1 MNIDFPRVE
10 IRVEIAY
17 VRIIQGKI
25 IQTTKII
32 KRHLK
37 KTKKLK
43 MMSDL
48 WVKTKGIKENKQ

>member
-1 MNIDFPRVE
+1 MNIDLPRVE

-37 KTKKLK
+37 NTKKLK
-43 MMSDL
+43 IMSDL